1 MNKLRLFALLVCALL
16 AATAL
21 SGILWQQESLVK
33 TAIAFDGRQVEL
45 FGRGAYANH
54 SLIRAT
60 SYLGAD
66 WAMLVFVIPLLLLSS
81 AYILK
86 DPRSLFLC
94 SGGFMIAFY
103 YSISQAFGAAFNQF
117 FLLYTVLFS
126 VTGYSFGYSLSLL
139 AKSTWKRNSTL
150 QRKNRAT
157 AIFLF
162 LAGASALIWLTMI
175 IPAMITMDYSEFLD
189 INTTEPTFAMDIGVI
204 FPLFTICGIALLK
217 ESEFGL
223 RMTPVLL
230 TFFSLVGFLVVSQ
243 TIVQHIYGI
252 QIPLP
257 QMISLVASFI
267 VLGVAALLFN
277 IYFMK
282 RNFPISIG

>member
-1 MNKLRLFALLVCALL
+1 MNKLRLFALLVCTLL

-21 SGILWQQESLVK
+21 SGILWQQESSVK
-33 TAIAFDGRQVEL
+33 TAVALDSRQIEL
-45 FGRGAYANH
+45 FGQGAYTNH
-54 SLIRAT
+54 SLIRAA
-60 SYLGAD
+60 SYIGAD
-66 WAMLVFVIPLLLLSS
+66 WAMLIIVIPLLLLSS
-81 AYILK
+81 AYLIK
-86 DPRSLFLC
+86 DPRALFLC

-103 YSISQAFGAAFNQF
+103 YSISQAFGAAFNPF

-126 VTGYSFGYSLSLL
+126 VTGYSFGYSLFLL

-157 AIFLF
+157 AIFLL
-162 LAGASALIWLTMI
+162 LAGASALIWLSMI
-175 IPAMITMDYSEFLD
+175 IPAMITMDYSEFID

-204 FPLFTICGIALLK
+204 FPLFTICAIALLR
-217 ESEFGL
+217 ESEFGY

-230 TFFSLVGFLVVSQ
+230 TFYSLVGILVVSQ
-243 TIVQHIYGI
+243 TIVQHLYGV

-267 VLGVAALLFN
+267 ILGAAALVIN
-277 IYFMK
+277 IKYLR
-282 RNFPISIG
+282 RNFPTSI